1 MIFSQ
6 LANILASR
14 LHFHFHDNSEFWPRS
29 PSTFPPVNT
38 FLSVQNVGQHRT
50 HQPIRISSPQAT
62 WFFQQDLQSFWN
74 VLLNWYS
81 WYRGCLS
88 KTNSILFLPIV
99 LLWSHFNDE
108 ISGRRLFWAQDFLNL
123 LEALAASLSCPLWPP
138 PPPGAQRPPDGGKEE
153 EKKEEVKEVVEAE
166 EEEKEEEIGEEE
178 ARYIY
183 YSPNSLLSIHKLC
196 QR

>member
-1 MIFSQ
+1 MFYIID
-6 LANILASR
+6 ILDTEDVCQR
-14 LHFHFHDNSEFWPRS
+14 P
-29 PSTFPPVNT
+29 TV
-38 FLSVQNVGQHRT
+38 
-50 HQPIRISSPQAT
+50 
-62 WFFQQDLQSFWN
+62 FF
-74 VLLNWYS
+74 
-81 WYRGCLS
+81 
-88 KTNSILFLPIV
+88 FLPIV

-183 YSPNSLLSIHKLC
+183 YSPNSLLPFTNCVKDKPGRAAAQNSADPFI
-196 QR
+196 Q